1 MVRVPLRAAPVLV
14 ATAKPT
20 TPFPVPLVPEVTV
33 IKPALLVA
41 VQPQPEVVTTFTVP
55 EPPLD
60 PNVWLFEDSEKLHVT
75 PGVTVKVKGVVS

>member
-14 ATAKPT
+14 ATAKS

-33 IKPALLVA
+33 IKPALLAA
-41 VQPQPEVVTTFTVP
+41 VQPQPEVLITFTVP

-75 PGVTVKVKGVVS
+75 PGMTVKVKGVVY